1 MKFGLGLSAATQLS
15 ALALGMS
22 GASAVAQEACG
33 LSQNPAAIVMNQT
46 GFERTGPKL
55 AILHAETDEP
65 VLWTLRDSEGAR
77 VAMGPTT
84 PRGFDE
90 TAGENLHHIDF
101 WTEQRPGDGL
111 VLEVCG
117 VRSRPFSIGAPVYDR
132 LAEDALRY
140 FYLNRLGID
149 LEPEFT
155 GGDAWA
161 RAGGFMDAEATCFT
175 GEDQTGTQWPGC
187 DYTLQTR
194 GGWADAG
201 DYGQYVVN
209 GGITV
214 WTLHYVFERLQTRG
228 EIEALNWTG
237 QRVALPESRDGWSEI
252 LLEARWQM
260 EFLLSLQVPDG
271 AQVWVDAR
279 QSEDDPSLPV
289 QIDGSGLVHHKHHER
304 AWLPLPLLPA
314 DADEPRYLY
323 PPSTAATLN
332 LAAVGAQCS
341 RVWRSYDEAFADRC
355 LQAAQNAFDAALRH
369 PELYARN
376 TFDGGGAYG
385 DLIVTD
391 EFYWAATE
399 LALATDDD
407 YYREIAHQVR
417 SSMTEWRG
425 IFWANMEL
433 LAELSVLL
441 HAEDTAEYADARGVI
456 LSTADTYQAEM
467 EGTGYHYPLTPNH
480 ITWGSNAGLLNRA
493 MILGA
498 AHDLEPERGYRDGV
512 VHAMDYVLGR
522 NPLDQSYVAGYG
534 ARPMRHPHHRFWAEG
549 ADPNFPP
556 APPGALSGGP
566 NNLLMA
572 DPIAR
577 EMEGQCAAQTCWV
590 DHVDAYAL
598 NEVAINWNA
607 ALFAVA
613 AYLDATVGDS
623 E

>member
-1 MKFGLGLSAATQLS
+1 MKSSLGPGS
-15 ALALGMS
+15 LALVLICCAA
-22 GASAVAQEACG
+22 GAEAQVDCG
-33 LSQNPAAIVMNQT
+33 LSSQRTPIVMNQT
-46 GFERTGPKL
+46 GFEIAGPKV
-55 AILHAETDEP
+55 AILHAETPEP
-65 VLWTLRDSEGAR
+65 VAWTLHYGEG
-77 VAMGPTT
+77 VEIESGFST

-90 TAGENLHHIDF
+90 SAGESVHHIEF
-101 WTEQRPGDGL
+101 GAAQIRGSGFT
-111 VLEVCG
+111 LEACG
-117 VRSRPFSIGAPVYDR
+117 ERSRSFSIGAPVYEQ
-132 LAEDALRY
+132 LAEDSLRY

-149 LEPEFT
+149 LEAEFS
-155 GGDAWA
+155 GGDTWA
-161 RAGGFMDAEATCFT
+161 REGGFMEAEVSCFS
-175 GEDQTGTQWPGC
+175 GEDMTGTVWPGC
-187 DYTLQTR
+187 DYTLNTT

-214 WTLHYVFERLQTRG
+214 WTLHYVFERLKSRG
-228 EIEALNWTG
+228 EVDALNWTG
-237 QRVALPESRDGWSEI
+237 QRVALPESRDGLSEI

-260 EFLLSLQVPDG
+260 EFMLSLQVPDG

-279 QSEDDPSLPV
+279 ESEDDPSNPV
-289 QIDGSGLVHHKHHER
+289 QIDGGGLVHHKHHER

-314 DADEPRYLY
+314 NANEPRFLY

-332 LAAVGAQCS
+332 LAAVGAQCG
-341 RVWRSYDEAFADRC
+341 RVWRDYDAAFADRC
-355 LQAAQNAFDAALRH
+355 LVAAQRAFAAALEH

-385 DLIVTD
+385 DLTLTD
-391 EFYWAATE
+391 EFYWAAVE
-399 LALATDDD
+399 LALTTGEAR
-407 YYREIAHQVR
+407 YREIAHR
-417 SSMTEWRG
+417 LRNSLPEWRG

-441 HAEDTAEYADARGVI
+441 HAEDTPGHSGARQVI
-456 LSTADTYQAEM
+456 LATADTYQSQM
-467 EGTGYHYPLTPNH
+467 EETGYLYPLPAYH

-493 MILGA
+493 MVLAA
-498 AHDLEPERGYRDGV
+498 AHDIDPERGYRDGV

-534 ARPMRHPHHRFWAEG
+534 VRAMRHPHHRFWAEG
-549 ADPNFPP
+549 ADPQFPP

-613 AYLDATVGDS
+613 AYLDATVEHRD
-623 E
+623 